1 MQDISTGNHQPKS
14 KTVMLPIIDL
24 NPNDETC
31 VHSVL
36 LFAIE
41 QSKKL
46 NVKEPSITFDQPLW
60 FKALE
65 IITAKELKIVPL
77 LGGFHMLMS
86 FYGSIGTIMP
96 GSGIER
102 IFQNINGE
110 KAVKHILT
118 GKAVSRA
125 NRAHILMES
134 ALIVILQ
141 EFSLAKDDSS
151 VDLGA
156 IKNLYERVISKN
168 ETCIFENNSLQNL
181 SL

>member
-65 IITAKELKIVPL
+65 IITSSWWLSYVDVL
-77 LGGFHMLMS
+77 LWKYRNDYARLWH
-86 FYGSIGTIMP
+86 
-96 GSGIER
+96 
-102 IFQNINGE
+102 
-110 KAVKHILT
+110 
-118 GKAVSRA
+118 
-125 NRAHILMES
+125 
-134 ALIVILQ
+134 
-141 EFSLAKDDSS
+141 
-151 VDLGA
+151 
-156 IKNLYERVISKN
+156 
-168 ETCIFENNSLQNL
+168 
-181 SL
+181 